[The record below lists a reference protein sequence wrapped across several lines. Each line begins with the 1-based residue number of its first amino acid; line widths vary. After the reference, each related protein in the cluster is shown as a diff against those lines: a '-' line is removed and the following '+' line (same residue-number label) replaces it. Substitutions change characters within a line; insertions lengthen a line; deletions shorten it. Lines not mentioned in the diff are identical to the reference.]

1 MKCLGYA
8 APCLYAVLFL
18 SCAAQAQLPS
28 KQNTVPGKP
37 AANSATLD
45 PGAITN
51 GVYSNTAFGFT
62 YKLLFGWV
70 DRTQDLREDSTDP
83 KKSALLLAV
92 FERPPEASGDSV
104 NSAVVVA
111 AEVAS
116 SYPGLRNAENYFG
129 PLTELTKSKGL
140 KVVNEPYEYS
150 VGAKQLMR
158 GDFSKPLGS
167 LTMHQSTLVM
177 MDKGYVVSFTF
188 IGESEDEVDRLVEGL
203 SFGRKETPAPHK

>member
-1 MKCLGYA
+1 MDILARLLA
-8 APCLYAVLFL
+8 AALLACTL
-18 SCAAQAQLPS
+18 QAQQTP
-28 KQNTVPGKP
+28 KP
-37 AANSATLD
+37 ASSQPAIQAPD
-45 PGAITN
+45 PGAIAN